1 MRRGRPR
8 KICSHSFG
16 PAKSGALWV
25 KASCPKGKTS
35 IKVFKGKTAGTVAGS
50 GATLRA
56 AMELGRSAY
65 GFEISKDFYSKAK
78 SEMLS
83 NVKTQTNL
91 MEFCK

>member
-35 IKVFKGKTAGTVAGS
+35 IKVFKGKTAGT
-50 GATLRA
+50 L
-56 AMELGRSAY
+56 Y
-65 GFEISKDFYSKAK
+65 WIKKK
-78 SEMLS
+78 
-83 NVKTQTNL
+83 NVKIARHIRQQRFMQNRRGQKQQAL
-91 MEFCK
+91 MRLH

>member
-35 IKVFKGKTAGTVAGS
+35 IKVFKGKC
-50 GATLRA
+50 
-56 AMELGRSAY
+56 EDCPAY
-65 GFEISKDFYSKAK
+65 SPTKVYAK
-78 SEMLS
+78 
-83 NVKTQTNL
+83 
-91 MEFCK
+91 

>member
-35 IKVFKGKTAGTVAGS
+35 IKVFKGKTAGTLYWLKKKNAKI
-50 GATLRA
+50 
-56 AMELGRSAY
+56 AMHIRQQRFMQNRRGQKQQA
-65 GFEISKDFYSKAK
+65 
-78 SEMLS
+78 
-83 NVKTQTNL
+83 L
-91 MEFCK
+91 MRLQ